1 MSQSSVFGRQ
11 SSDWFAQA
19 PEPVGPQG
27 PEPIPPAPP
36 GTDLPGPFGPDI
48 GFPTPDGDF
57 PNERPPLM

>member
-1 MSQSSVFGRQ
+1 VIQLPVVSFQLPER
-11 SSDWFAQA
+11 WAQA

-27 PEPIPPAPP
+27 PEPIPPSPP